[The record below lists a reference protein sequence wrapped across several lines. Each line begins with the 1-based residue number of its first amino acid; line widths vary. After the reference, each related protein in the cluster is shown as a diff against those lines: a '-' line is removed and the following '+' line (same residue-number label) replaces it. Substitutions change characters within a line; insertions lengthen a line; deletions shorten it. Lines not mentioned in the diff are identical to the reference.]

1 MRQLLGIALII
12 GSLFLGYQGVE
23 KISNNNASVE
33 ILDVEIDLSN
43 KSGKEEGYMYVGLAV
58 LLLVGGIYLIKK

>member
-1 MRQLLGIALII
+1 MRQLIGIALIVC
-12 GSLFLGYQGVE
+12 SLFLGYQGVE

-43 KSGKEEGYMYVGLAV
+43 KSGKEEGFMYVGLAV
-58 LLLVGGIYLIKK
+58 LLFVGGIYLVKK

>member
-1 MRQLLGIALII
+1 MRQLIGIALIVC
-12 GSLFLGYQGVE
+12 SLFLGYQGVE

-33 ILDVEIDLSN
+33 ILDVKIDLSN

-58 LLLVGGIYLIKK
+58 LLLISGVYLMKK